1 MAFIFDMDG
10 TLVDNILHHEI
21 AWQRFLKNNGLDLS
35 MAEIQE
41 KAYGT
46 QHEALR
52 RFWGELTENQLIEFT
67 YEKENLYRELYRPH
81 LVARPGLPEFLEKT
95 RAAGIPIALGTAGDL
110 ANVNFILDG
119 LGIRHFF
126 EFIVSAEDVAFGKPH
141 PEVFLKCATGLGK
154 LPENCLVFEDSPSG
168 VEAARRAGMAAVA
181 VSTDGFFP
189 KKESFENIR
198 RVIRSFENSE
208 TDGLLA
214 HF

>member
-21 AWQRFLKNNGLDLS
+21 AWQQFLKNHGLDLP
-35 MAEIQE
+35 MVEIQE

-46 QHEALR
+46 AHEALP
-52 RFWGELTENQLIEFT
+52 RFFGELTENQLITFAD
-67 YEKENLYRELYRPH
+67 EKENRYREFYRPH
-81 LVARPGLPEFLEKT
+81 LAERPGLVPFLEKT

-110 ANVNFILDG
+110 PNVNFILDG

-126 EFIVSAEDVAFGKPH
+126 DFIVSAEDVEFGKPH
-141 PEVFLKCATGLGK
+141 PEVFLKCAAGLGW

-168 VEAARRAGMAAVA
+168 IEAARRAGMAAVA

-189 KKESFENIR
+189 KNESFENIR
-198 RVIRSFENSE
+198 RMIRSFENSE

-214 HF
+214 SF